1 MYKALSGGDP
11 VRLGQ
16 PHFALVYFMVY
27 EKSLF
32 KYRYRG
38 YRMAMMEAG
47 SMYQV
52 AGMVADR
59 LGLEN
64 RVWSAFTDTYVSKV
78 LNVDI
83 RTATPLIVQF
93 FGKRND

>member
-1 MYKALSGGDP
+1 
-11 VRLGQ
+11 
-16 PHFALVYFMVY
+16 
-27 EKSLF
+27 
-32 KYRYRG
+32 
-38 YRMAMMEAG
+38 
-47 SMYQV
+47 MYQV

-64 RVWSAFTDTYVSKV
+64 RVWSAFTDTYVIKV